1 MVKVRFYSLGKDFQ
15 VLETKN
21 YESKSAAI
29 MAATKHGIDG
39 GYSNVRLV
47 SDEDDYEVRVQ
58 RAGQYPHRDAERH
71 LSDSWTTG
79 SR

>member
-1 MVKVRFYSLGKDFQ
+1 VVKVRFYSIGKDFQ

-47 SDEDDYEVRVQ
+47 SDEDDYEVRVTATTPNG
-58 RAGQYPHRDAERH
+58 RAGRNIAAIEFG
-71 LSDSWTTG
+71 WEEE
-79 SR
+79 